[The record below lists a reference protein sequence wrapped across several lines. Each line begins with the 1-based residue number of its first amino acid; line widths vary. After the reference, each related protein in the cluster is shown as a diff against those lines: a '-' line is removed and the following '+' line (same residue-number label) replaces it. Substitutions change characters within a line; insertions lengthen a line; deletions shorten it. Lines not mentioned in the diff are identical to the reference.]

1 MIHLCE
7 HDISLGDVNAVAN
20 AMSGRLSHGEHVK
33 EFEAAVCERV
43 GASHAVAVSSGTAA
57 LFLSL
62 QVLQPSLIGIP
73 RVTFP
78 SILHASYVL
87 KIPHVILNVNQN
99 GVCEGRTGR
108 NITYI
113 PTHIGGALAALEW
126 GMDTIEDACHAFG
139 ATHPDGLPV
148 GSDATKKMVTC
159 FSFHP
164 SKSITTGEGGMI
176 CTRDEEVAREL
187 RLYRDIGRDYASD
200 NPYTFVRSL
209 ALNFRMPE
217 LSAALGLSQLKRL
230 DEFLEKRRE
239 LVRVY
244 REQLKAIG
252 VQYQEFDLE
261 ASSCH
266 LMVVFV
272 DGRDA
277 VRKALE
283 AQGIETAIHYPPL
296 IPVVG
301 MLALNPYWDRCV
313 SLPLHVHMTKMDVKT
328 VVSALERALCA

>member
-1 MIHLCE
+1 M
-7 HDISLGDVNAVAN
+7 G
-20 AMSGRLSHGEHVK
+20 GRLSHGHAVK
-33 EFEAAVCERV
+33 AFESAVCERV

-78 SILHASYVL
+78 SILHAASVL
-87 KIPHVILNVNQN
+87 HVPHVILNVNDN
-99 GVCEGRTGR
+99 GVCDGKTGR
-108 NITYI
+108 LITYI

-139 ATHPDGLPV
+139 AIHPDGFPV

-187 RLYRDIGRDYASD
+187 RLYRDIGRDYGSPDRYAFCRG
-200 NPYTFVRSL
+200 T

-239 LVRVY
+239 LVHIY
-244 REQLKAIG
+244 REQLKLIG
-252 VQYQEFDLE
+252 VQYQAFDIDT
-261 ASSCH
+261 SSCH

-272 DGRDA
+272 DRRDSVKKAMEALGIQTA
-277 VRKALE
+277 V
-283 AQGIETAIHYPPL
+283 HYPP
-296 IPVVG
+296 IAPVVG
-301 MLALNPYWDRCV
+301 KRSSHAYWDRCL
-313 SLPLHVHMTKMDVKT
+313 SLPLHVHMTAERVKT
-328 VVSALERALCA
+328 VVEALARTQCA